1 MDNRLSQSCSTNMEK
16 LTCKGEE
23 NEVKATHVGGHRSCS
38 CNCNRKNLIQPIA
51 KIVTLAQF
59 SHHRAS
65 THMWVLIPK
74 RLRIVNKFK
83 DCIENTATPMSTW
96 LHVGECSLM

>member
-1 MDNRLSQSCSTNMEK
+1 MQQKGITMDNRLYHNPPAPIQRNLPAKEK
-16 LTCKGEE
+16 N
-23 NEVKATHVGGHRSCS
+23 NEVKATHVGGRRSCS

-59 SHHRAS
+59 SHQRAS

-74 RLRIVNKFK
+74 RLTIVNKFK
-83 DCIENTATPMSTW
+83 DSIENTATAMST
-96 LHVGECSLM
+96 